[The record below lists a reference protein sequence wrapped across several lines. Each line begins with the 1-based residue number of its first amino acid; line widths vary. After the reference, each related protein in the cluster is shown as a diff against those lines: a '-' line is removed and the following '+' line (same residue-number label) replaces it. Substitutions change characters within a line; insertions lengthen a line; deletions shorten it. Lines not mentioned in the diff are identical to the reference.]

1 MAGQGE
7 IDLLNGLIVACED
20 GAQAYR
26 SALKEIDDRDLKQVF
41 YDLAIAREHTAARLR
56 NTVHE
61 LGGTPKESGSA
72 SGLALRVYADLKT
85 ALSTFEE
92 NAILE
97 ELDRSEERTVGR
109 FRSALRTDLP
119 ADVKKIVR
127 ACQNDV
133 LASRQEIDALR
144 QEVAGKAS

>member
-7 IDLLNGLIVACED
+7 LDQLKGLIAACED
-20 GAQAYR
+20 GAQAYQ

-41 YDLAIAREHTAARLR
+41 YDLAIAREHTSACLR

-72 SGLALRVYADLKT
+72 SGLALRVYADLKA

-92 NAILE
+92 KAILE
-97 ELDRSEERTVGR
+97 ELERSEDRTLDR
-109 FRSALRTDLP
+109 KPLP
-119 ADVKKIVR
+119 GHLLTPF
-127 ACQNDV
+127 
-133 LASRQEIDALR
+133 LAEPRPSDF
-144 QEVAGKAS
+144 